1 MIEAH
6 CTPPTAPHPLIP
18 RRACPRRCLSS
29 RGCMRG
35 PTGPPR
41 QIRKRSL
48 PSRNSNRRTSC
59 LHASRRVDEQP
70 AHMRTHARARV
81 HARARARAS
90 AHVLARPPLARDGW
104 LGLRRACRSPLC
116 TQALPGISGAG
127 GANLGAH
134 GATGATGATGASGGS
149 RPAGAGRGDFIH
161 ISNTPR
167 SVKGAEMQEMAEID
181 ELLQEYGL

>member
-1 MIEAH
+1 MPEAV
-6 CTPPTAPHPLIP
+6 PLIT
-18 RRACPRRCLSS
+18 RLHERTD
-29 RGCMRG
+29 G
-35 PTGPPR
+35 PASPNKKEKPSLA
-41 QIRKRSL
+41 QFKQAHEPFARKQ
-48 PSRNSNRRTSC
+48 
-59 LHASRRVDEQP
+59 ASRRAARTH
-70 AHMRTHARARV
+70 AHTHARARV
-81 HARARARAS
+81 HARARARAH

-127 GANLGAH
+127 GANLGSH

-167 SVKGAEMQEMAEID
+167 SMKGAEMQEMAEID
-181 ELLQEYGL
+181 ELLQEYGLE